1 MQIRKVNS
9 RGVLFTFSNPEW
21 DLNIYLIT
29 GKKYNYLIDTGL
41 GSTCVDTVK
50 NYLKN
55 DTKETMV
62 INTHYHWDH
71 VWGNGSI
78 KENIL
83 IAHRLCL
90 EMLLT
95 CWDKMLAKNN
105 RFCLGEAQLKLPDLV
120 FETDLY
126 FPEDRIRLFHTP
138 GHTADSISI
147 FDEED
152 QVLILGDNV
161 GDNMEEIIPALYC
174 EKSVYINTMEKY
186 LSLDFDTCIT
196 GHNTIL
202 GKDVIR
208 QILSLL

>member
-1 MQIRKVNS
+1 MQIRKVNN
-9 RGVLFTFSNPEW
+9 RGVLFTYSNPEW

-41 GSTCVDTVK
+41 GSTCVDAVK
-50 NYLKN
+50 NYLKK
-55 DTKETMV
+55 DTKKTMV

-71 VWGNGSI
+71 VWGNDSI
-78 KENIL
+78 KENTL
-83 IAHRLCL
+83 IVHELCL
-90 EMLLT
+90 EMLLS

-105 RFCLGEAQLKLPDLV
+105 RFCLGEVQLKLPDLV
-120 FETDLY
+120 FEKELY

-147 FDEED
+147 LDEED
-152 QVLILGDNV
+152 RVLILGDNV
-161 GDNMEEIIPALYC
+161 GDNMEELIPELYC

-186 LSLDFDTCIT
+186 MSLDFDTCIS
-196 GHNTIL
+196 GHNTLL
-202 GKDVIR
+202 GKEVIR

>member
-1 MQIRKVNS
+1 MQIRKVNN

-29 GKKYNYLIDTGL
+29 GKKYNYMIDTGL
-41 GSTCVDTVK
+41 GSACVDAVK

-55 DTKETMV
+55 DTKKTVV

-71 VWGNGSI
+71 VWGNDSL
-78 KENIL
+78 KENTL
-83 IAHRLCL
+83 ISHQLCA
-90 EMLLT
+90 ETLLSS
-95 CWDKMLAKNN
+95 WDKMLAKNN
-105 RFCLGEAQLKLPDLV
+105 RFCLGEVQLKLPDLV
-120 FETDLY
+120 FEKELY

-147 FDEED
+147 LDEED
-152 QVLILGDNV
+152 HVLILGDNV
-161 GDNMEEIIPALYC
+161 GDNMEEIIPELYC

-186 LSLDFDTCIT
+186 ISLDFDTCIS

>member
-1 MQIRKVNS
+1 MQIKNVNN
-9 RGVLFTFSNPEW
+9 RGVLFTFINPEW

-41 GSTCVDTVK
+41 GSTCVDAVK
-50 NYLKN
+50 NFLKN

-78 KENIL
+78 KENTL

-90 EMLLT
+90 EMLLS
-95 CWDKMLAKNN
+95 CWDMMLVKNN

-120 FETDLY
+120 FETELY

-147 FDEED
+147 LDEED

-186 LSLDFDTCIT
+186 LSLDFDTCIS